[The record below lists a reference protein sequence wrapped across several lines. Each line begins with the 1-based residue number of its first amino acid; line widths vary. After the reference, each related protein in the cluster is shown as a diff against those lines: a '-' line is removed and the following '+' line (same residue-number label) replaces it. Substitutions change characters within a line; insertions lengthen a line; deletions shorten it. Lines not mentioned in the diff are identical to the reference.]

1 METFKVQAGKL
12 DKHQLNT
19 LEVAVGNLTV
29 AINTIIDFAQANECG
44 TSDDFCDAYP
54 FNESLDEVSYKV
66 SVWLQELRGKQLDVL
81 QEEQDYYN
89 GTVAGV

>member
-1 METFKVQAGKL
+1 MEAFKVQAGKL
-12 DKHQLNT
+12 DKHQLNA

-29 AINTIIDFAQANECG
+29 AINTIIDFAIANDCG
-44 TSDDFCDAYP
+44 TSDDFCEKYP
-54 FNESLDEVSYKV
+54 FNESLDEVAYKV
-66 SVWLQELRGKQLDVL
+66 SEWLLELRGKQLDVL

>member
-1 METFKVQAGKL
+1 MEAFKVQAGKL

-29 AINTIIDFAQANECG
+29 AISTIIDFAIANDCG
-44 TSDDFCDAYP
+44 TSDDFCDKYP
-54 FNESLDEVSYKV
+54 FNESLDEVAYKV
-66 SVWLQELRGKQLDVL
+66 SEWLLELRGKQLDVL
-81 QEEQDYYN
+81 QDEQDYYN